1 MPFLSFWRWVIGITS
16 APMSPHAEKW
26 QGQLS
31 YNKVL
36 RFSLSAPAT
45 RVSPIVLPRQAA
57 VRMTSF
63 CRAAH
68 TTLMRKQVAAP
79 SQPST

>member
-31 YNKVL
+31 HSHALNVGSPTYPHCQNQL
-36 RFSLSAPAT
+36 YSGACARHRAP
-45 RVSPIVLPRQAA
+45 
-57 VRMTSF
+57 
-63 CRAAH
+63 RAA
-68 TTLMRKQVAAP
+68 T
-79 SQPST
+79 SEG